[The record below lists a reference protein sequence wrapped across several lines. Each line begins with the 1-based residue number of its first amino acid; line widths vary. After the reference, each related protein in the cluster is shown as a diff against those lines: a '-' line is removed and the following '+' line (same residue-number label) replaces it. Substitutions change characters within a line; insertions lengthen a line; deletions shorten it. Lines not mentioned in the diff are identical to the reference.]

1 MVDIKDIEKTNDG
14 CGRGFKPLM
23 EYAMEDEYRWL
34 IIGDCLFSIL
44 DKNSDKTVTYLEIDN
59 VLLDLEF
66 KDSSIKK
73 F

>member
-1 MVDIKDIEKTNDG
+1 
-14 CGRGFKPLM
+14 
-23 EYAMEDEYRWL
+23 MEDEYRWSV
-34 IIGDCLFSIL
+34 IGDCLFSIL

-66 KDSSIKK
+66 DDRSVKK